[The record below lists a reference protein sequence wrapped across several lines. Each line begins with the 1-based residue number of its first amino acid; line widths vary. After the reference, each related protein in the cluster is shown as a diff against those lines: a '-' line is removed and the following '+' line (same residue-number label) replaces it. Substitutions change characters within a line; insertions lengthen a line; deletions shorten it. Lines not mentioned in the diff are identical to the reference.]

1 MGKLTTF
8 WTHFEVEK
16 KHDIDRDAPYIW
28 VFGIVVDVLRV
39 ANYKK
44 DSGTA
49 DFVITRKATWPNLGN
64 DKFGKGDWVNVS
76 PALNIDEI
84 MGLPITGGVAVVAW
98 ERALTS
104 ASTQKE
110 AYDAA
115 VSAINKF
122 IGEKVDECWSD
133 IAGCVENGVALSPAD
148 QEALRAR
155 VEDAV
160 RDVFKSH
167 VNLIHDHNIGSA
179 QCVLSIDATKS
190 QHRDLD
196 FVFDNGGTRY
206 VLKGDLRYAP

>member
-16 KHDIDRDAPYIW
+16 KHDIDKDAPYIW
-28 VFGIVVDVLRV
+28 VFGIVVDVVRV
-39 ANYKK
+39 ADYKN
-44 DSGTA
+44 SGKA

-76 PALNIDEI
+76 PALNIDELTA
-84 MGLPITGGVAVVAW
+84 LPITGGVAVVAW
-98 ERALTS
+98 ESALTS

-115 VSAINKF
+115 VSAINEF

-133 IAGCVENGVALSPAD
+133 IAGCVQNGVALSPAD
-148 QEALRAR
+148 QEALRSR
-155 VEDAV
+155 VENAV

-167 VNLIHDHNIGSA
+167 LNLVHDHNIGSA
-179 QCVLSIDATKS
+179 QCVVSIEAGKS
-190 QHRDLD
+190 VQRDLD
-196 FVFDNGGTRY
+196 FIFDNGGTRY
-206 VLKGDLRYAP
+206 VLKGELRYAP

>member
-28 VFGIVVDVLRV
+28 VFGIVVDVVRV
-39 ANYKK
+39 AQFK
-44 DSGTA
+44 DTGKA

-76 PALNIDEI
+76 PDLNIIET
-84 MGLPITGGVAVVAW
+84 MALPITGGVAVVAW
-98 ERALTS
+98 EKALTS
-104 ASTQKE
+104 AATQKE

-115 VSAINKF
+115 VDSINDF

-133 IAGCVENGVALSPAD
+133 LAGCVQNGVALSSAD
-148 QEALRAR
+148 QEALRSR

-160 RDVFKSH
+160 RDVLKSH

-179 QCVLSIDATKS
+179 QCVVSIQSDPCSAT
-190 QHRDLD
+190 
-196 FVFDNGGTRY
+196 
-206 VLKGDLRYAP
+206 

>member
-16 KHDIDRDAPYIW
+16 KHDIDRDAPYVWI
-28 VFGIVVDVLRV
+28 FGIVVDVLRV

-76 PALNIDEI
+76 PALNIDEV
-84 MGLPITGGVAVVAW
+84 MALPITGGVAVVAW
-98 ERALTS
+98 EGALTS

-133 IAGCVENGVALSPAD
+133 ISSCVENGVALSPAD
-148 QEALRAR
+148 QEALRSR
-155 VEDAV
+155 VENAV

-179 QCVLSIDATKS
+179 QCVVSIDAAKS
-190 QHRDLD
+190 QHQDLN

>member
-28 VFGIVVDVLRV
+28 VFGIVVDVVRV
-39 ANYKK
+39 AQFK
-44 DSGTA
+44 DTGKA

-76 PALNIDEI
+76 PDLNIIET
-84 MGLPITGGVAVVAW
+84 MALPITGGVAVVAW
-98 ERALTS
+98 EKALTS
-104 ASTQKE
+104 AATQKE

-115 VSAINKF
+115 VDSINDF

-133 IAGCVENGVALSPAD
+133 LAGCVQNGVALSSAD
-148 QEALRAR
+148 QEALRSR

-160 RDVFKSH
+160 RDVLKSH

-179 QCVLSIDATKS
+179 QCVVSIQSDPV
-190 QHRDLD
+190 QRDLN
-196 FVFDNGGTRY
+196 FVFDTGGTRY
-206 VLKGDLRYAP
+206 VLKGDLQYAP

>member
-28 VFGIVVDVLRV
+28 VFGIVVDVVRV
-39 ANYKK
+39 AQFK
-44 DSGTA
+44 DTGKA

-76 PALNIDEI
+76 PDLNIIET
-84 MGLPITGGVAVVAW
+84 MALPITGGVAVVAW
-98 ERALTS
+98 EKALTS
-104 ASTQKE
+104 AATQKE

-115 VSAINKF
+115 VDSINDF
-122 IGEKVDECWSD
+122 IGEKIDECWSD
-133 IAGCVENGVALSPAD
+133 LAGCVQNGVALSSAD
-148 QEALRAR
+148 QEALRSR

-160 RDVFKSH
+160 RDVLKSH

-179 QCVLSIDATKS
+179 QCVVSIQADPV
-190 QHRDLD
+190 QRDLN
-196 FVFDNGGTRY
+196 FVFDTGGTRY
-206 VLKGDLRYAP
+206 VLKGDLHYAP